1 MFIDTHCHL
10 DDPSLADRLP
20 EVLAAAARVGVDRF
34 IVPGVEPT
42 GWSRIAT
49 LSREVR
55 GIHAAYGLH
64 PMHANLYT
72 SELRAELERRLPIA
86 VAVGEIGL
94 DYTYADMPRE
104 VQLSAFR
111 DQVRIAVD
119 LGLPLLIHCRRAFRD
134 MLDILHEEGAKSVG
148 GVLHAFS
155 GSPETASE
163 CIGMGFFVSVSG
175 TVTYDNAVRPLEVVR
190 QIPLSHLVLETDA
203 PDMTPEPY
211 RGKPNEPAFLLET
224 ARKVAE
230 LKGVSLAEVESITTD
245 NAKKV
250 FRELDRM
257 N

>member
-10 DDPSLADRLP
+10 DEPSLADRLS

-34 IVPGVEPT
+34 IVPGVAPT
-42 GWSRIAT
+42 GWSRIAR
-49 LSREVR
+49 LSREIR

-64 PMHANLYT
+64 PMHADLYT
-72 SELRAELERRLPIA
+72 PELHAELERRLPMG

-104 VQLSAFR
+104 LQLSAFR
-111 DQVRIAVD
+111 GQVRIAVD

-134 MLDILHEEGAKSVG
+134 ILDVLHKEGAKRVG

-155 GSPETASE
+155 GSPEIARE

-230 LKGVSLAEVESITTD
+230 LKGVSLAEVASITTG
-245 NAKKV
+245 NARKV
-250 FRELDRM
+250 FRGLE
-257 N
+257 

>member
-1 MFIDTHCHL
+1 
-10 DDPSLADRLP
+10 
-20 EVLAAAARVGVDRF
+20 
-34 IVPGVEPT
+34 
-42 GWSRIAT
+42 
-49 LSREVR
+49 
-55 GIHAAYGLH
+55 
-64 PMHANLYT
+64 
-72 SELRAELERRLPIA
+72 
-86 VAVGEIGL
+86 
-94 DYTYADMPRE
+94 
-104 VQLSAFR
+104 
-111 DQVRIAVD
+111 
-119 LGLPLLIHCRRAFRD
+119 

>member
-20 EVLAAAARVGVDRF
+20 EVLAAAARAGVDRF

-42 GWSRIAT
+42 GWSRIAA
-49 LSREVR
+49 LSRKVQ
-55 GIHAAYGLH
+55 GIHPAYGLH
-64 PMHANLYT
+64 PMHAVLYT
-72 SELRAELERRLPIA
+72 PQLRAELERRLPMG

-94 DYTYADMPRE
+94 DYTCTGIPRE
-104 VQLSAFR
+104 IQLSAFR

-119 LGLPLLIHCRRAFRD
+119 FGLPLLIHCRRAFRD
-134 MLDILHEEGAKSVG
+134 MLDILRKEGAKQVG
-148 GVLHAFS
+148 GLLHAFS
-155 GSPETASE
+155 GSPEIARE
-163 CIGMGFFVSVSG
+163 CIGMGFFVSVAG
-175 TVTYDNAVRPLEVVR
+175 TVTYNNAVRPLEVVR
-190 QIPLSHLVLETDA
+190 QIPLSRLVLETDA

-224 ARKVAE
+224 AKKVAE

-250 FRELDRM
+250 FRELE
-257 N
+257 